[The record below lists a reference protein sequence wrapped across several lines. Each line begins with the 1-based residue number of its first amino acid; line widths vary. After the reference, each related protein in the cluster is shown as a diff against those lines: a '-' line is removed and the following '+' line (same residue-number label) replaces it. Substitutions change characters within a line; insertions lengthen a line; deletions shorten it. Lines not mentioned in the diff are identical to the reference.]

1 MPGRYVASR
10 VAQTLVTLFAVLT
23 IIWIL
28 FRTIPGDPAAMFISE
43 RLTPEDIDAIRKS
56 WGLDAPLYVQYFKYI
71 ANLFKGN
78 FGISFYYR
86 EPVMDIIIPRL
97 SNTLKLMGPAIAMAI
112 VIGAILGSYLGWRRG
127 SKRERLGVILSLC
140 ARSFP
145 IYLTGIIALMI
156 FSHLLGWFPLGGM
169 RTIGRVP
176 PSWIGKFFDAAYYL
190 ILPLSVA
197 VLYYIGDVVVI
208 ARTSM
213 LELIGEEFLDFARA
227 KGLPDSE
234 VRKIAM
240 RNAIIPVIT
249 YSTIMIGFAFGGQV
263 LLEIVF
269 AWPGIGRLMVNSVTR
284 HDYPVAQAAFFIMAF
299 LVITANLIVDMLY
312 GYLDPRITYSKNR

>member
-1 MPGRYVASR
+1 M
-10 VAQTLVTLFAVLT
+10 
-23 IIWIL
+23 WIL
-28 FRTIPGDPAAMFISE
+28 FRSIPGDPAAMFISE
-43 RLTPEDIDAIRKS
+43 RLTPEDIDAIRKA

-71 ANLFKGN
+71 ANLFKGS
-78 FGISFYYR
+78 FGISFFYR

-97 SNTLKLMGPAIAMAI
+97 SNTLILMGPAVVMAI
-112 VIGAILGSYLGWRRG
+112 VSGAVLGSYLGWRRG
-127 SKRERLGVILSLC
+127 SKRERLGVIISLFV
-140 ARSFP
+140 RSFP
-145 IYLTGIIALMI
+145 IYLSGIIALML

-169 RTIGRVP
+169 RTIGRVTQ
-176 PSWIGKFFDAAYYL
+176 SWVGKFFDVTHYL
-190 ILPLSVA
+190 VLPLSVA
-197 VLYYIGDVVVI
+197 ILYYIGDVVVI

-227 KGLPDSE
+227 KGLSDSK

-249 YSTIMIGFAFGGQV
+249 YSTIMVGFAFGGQV
-263 LLEIVF
+263 LLETVF

-299 LVITANLIVDMLY
+299 GVITANLLVDLLY